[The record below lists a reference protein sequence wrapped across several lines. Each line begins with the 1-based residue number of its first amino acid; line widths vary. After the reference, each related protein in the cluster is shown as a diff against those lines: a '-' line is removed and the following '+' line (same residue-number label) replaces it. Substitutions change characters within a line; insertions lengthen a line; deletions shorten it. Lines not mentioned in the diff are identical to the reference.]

1 MEKENLYIQMEVIMM
16 EYGKIIKWMEK
27 EYYIIQNQKLYMM
40 EIG

>member
-27 EYYIIQNQKLYMM
+27 EYYIIKNQKLYMM

>member
-1 MEKENLYIQMEVIMM
+1 MEKGNLYIQMEVIMM